1 MYQATFAK
9 WKRSYGQE
17 YQHNGWIPRDHW
29 LEPWERER
37 IVQFHFEHPLEG
49 YRRLTYMMLD
59 RDVVAVSPSTV
70 YRVLSA
76 ADLLNR
82 RTSRTKT
89 KGQGFKQ
96 PTGPHRHWHVDVAY
110 INICGTFYFM
120 TTVIDGF
127 SRAVV
132 HWEIREKMEEIDV
145 ETILQRAR
153 EKHPDAKPRVIT
165 DNGPQF
171 ISQDFKA
178 FIRLCGMTHVR
189 TSPYYPQSNGKV
201 ERYHRTIKSE
211 CIRPKTPLTLE
222 DARRVVT
229 DFVKDYN
236 EVRLHSGIGYIT
248 PADMLAGRAK
258 EIQQGREEKLEAA
271 KRCRAEA
278 KRRAREQD
286 TTYTTSARSED
297 KAMLGSNLSAE
308 SEPETESE
316 EVTVS

>member
-236 EVRLHSGIGYIT
+236 S
-248 PADMLAGRAK
+248 
-258 EIQQGREEKLEAA
+258 
-271 KRCRAEA
+271 
-278 KRRAREQD
+278 
-286 TTYTTSARSED
+286 
-297 KAMLGSNLSAE
+297 
-308 SEPETESE
+308 
-316 EVTVS
+316 VSDYAFVLCP

>member
-1 MYQATFAK
+1 M
-9 WKRSYGQE
+9 
-17 YQHNGWIPRDHW
+17 
-29 LEPWERER
+29 
-37 IVQFHFEHPLEG
+37 
-49 YRRLTYMMLD
+49 
-59 RDVVAVSPSTV
+59 SPSTV